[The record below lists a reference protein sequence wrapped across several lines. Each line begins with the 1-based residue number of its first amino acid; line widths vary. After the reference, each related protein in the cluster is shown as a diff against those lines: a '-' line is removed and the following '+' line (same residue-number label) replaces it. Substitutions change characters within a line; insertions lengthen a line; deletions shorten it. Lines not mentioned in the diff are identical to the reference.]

1 MKNLNKLLQKLRFL
15 DEEGRLSIT
24 NLAMITILTKVALAP
39 AMDNQS
45 IIAMFLA
52 LMNYSH
58 KRHELNKAKNLD
70 SKKVQ

>member
-1 MKNLNKLLQKLRFL
+1 MMSEFL
-15 DEEGRLSIT
+15 KKIRVFDEEGRLSIT
-24 NLAMITILTKVALAP
+24 NLAMMVILTKVAIAP
-39 AMDNQS
+39 EMNNQS

-58 KRHELNKAKNLD
+58 KRHELNKSKNLD